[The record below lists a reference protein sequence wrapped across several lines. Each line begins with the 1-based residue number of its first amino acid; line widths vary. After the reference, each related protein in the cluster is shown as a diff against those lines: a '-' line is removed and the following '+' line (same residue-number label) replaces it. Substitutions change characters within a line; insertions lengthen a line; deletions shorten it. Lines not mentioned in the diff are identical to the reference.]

1 MRRGPISK
9 SRFRKRSKFL
19 VSFMILALS
28 FSIQVERSDA
38 LIVANSTLNI
48 SGGTGAWS
56 SALAT
61 ANGSSTN
68 NSYQITW
75 TGNGNRQNELLAVV
89 NTGNFDLIATHLTF
103 SSVKSNGDTTNPPTL
118 TFETCSGTWNLT
130 TFACSGTITQIGS
143 STSGQIDINRYL
155 TPGNRSVIRVTNAR
169 NNTGNY
175 ITTFNS
181 RTFRSDIRFGIVINS

>member
-1 MRRGPISK
+1 MIRSTHLK
-9 SRFRKRSKFL
+9 SSKFMVL
-19 VSFMILALS
+19 VMTLVPSLFTSLSPAVALV
-28 FSIQVERSDA
+28 IT
-38 LIVANSTLNI
+38 NSVTNI
-48 SGGTGAWS
+48 NGETGAWS

-61 ANGSSTN
+61 ASGSSTN
-68 NSYQITW
+68 NAYQIIW
-75 TGNGNRQNELLAVV
+75 TGNANRQNELLAVV

-169 NNTGNY
+169 NNSGNY